1 MIVTLFMI
9 SGGLH
14 ANGCSLQ
21 GEYLKTI
28 AIEYVD
34 LELLWL
40 IYICLMTLMTYKQTQ
55 FILLS

>member
-1 MIVTLFMI
+1 MI

-28 AIEYVD
+28 AIEYICGPRTFMVD
-34 LELLWL
+34 
-40 IYICLMTLMTYKQTQ
+40 IYMFDDFDDL
-55 FILLS
+55 

>member
-1 MIVTLFMI
+1 MI

-40 IYICLMTLMTYKQTQ
+40 IYIYMFDDFDDL
-55 FILLS
+55 